1 MAKMTIARL
10 ASAADVGVETVRFYQ
25 RKGLMPVPAAVGA
38 IRTYDKNDVERL
50 IFIRAAQRAGFRL
63 SEIAELLA
71 LDSATDRTRIREL
84 SQARIDSL
92 DEQIAALTAARGAL
106 ARLVK
111 DCARGGAG
119 PCPIT
124 EAFN

>member
-71 LDSATDRTRIREL
+71 FDAAADRTRIREL

-92 DEQIAALTAARGAL
+92 DEQIAALTAARRAL

-111 DCARGGAG
+111 DCARGEAG
-119 PCPIT
+119 PCPII